1 MMAMPTWLVRTPM
14 GIYVL
19 REDTHLSR
27 WVEQQGRLDLDENIA
42 EIASFAQ
49 HIPEGGV
56 VIDAGACLGDHAVIY
71 SQIVGPH
78 GRVYAYEPHPLTYAA
93 LVRNT
98 ARLRNVVA
106 IPHGFSDRSGAGYL
120 HPDPNIGASFVSTDG
135 LSVSLVT
142 LDEAFGQLDRCD
154 FIHLDAE
161 GMETAILRGGEQLI
175 ARFHPTLVVEICP
188 SHLHR
193 AGSSEGDLRALLA
206 RLGYR
211 ISPIPGHNDPALR
224 DVLAV
229 WS

>member
-1 MMAMPTWLVRTPM
+1 MMPSWLARTPL

-27 WVEQQGRLDLDENIA
+27 WVEQADRLDIDANIA

-49 HIPEGGV
+49 YIPEGGV
-56 VIDAGACLGDHAVIY
+56 VIDAGACLGDHTVVY
-71 SQIVGPH
+71 SQIVGPN
-78 GRVYAYEPHPLTYAA
+78 GCVYACEPHPLTYEA

-98 ARLRNVVA
+98 ARLRNVIA
-106 IPHGFSDRSGAGYL
+106 IPKGLSDRCAWGYL
-120 HPDPNIGASFVSTDG
+120 HPDRNVGASFLSSEG

-142 LDEAFGQLDRCD
+142 LDRAFAHLDRCD

-161 GMETAILRGGEQLI
+161 GLETAILSGGEMLI

-188 SHLHR
+188 SHLER
-193 AGSSEGDLRALLA
+193 AGSSEAELLALLD
-206 RLGYR
+206 RLGYH
-211 ISPIPGHNDPALR
+211 ISPIPGHDDPALR